1 MTKAVTITI
10 GILLLVAA
18 VAPLQAQPTPAK
30 LAEEEAVRREEAKI
44 LLRRKLS
51 DAQEAQKVGRLVEAS
66 KLYEEA
72 YTLGQYVGEVVEDEN
87 RQILTG
93 LVAVRMELAEQA
105 QKSGNYEEA
114 DVEVI
119 LVLKVDP
126 KNSV

>member
-18 VAPLQAQPTPAK
+18 AAPLQAQPIPAK
-30 LAEEEAVRREEAKI
+30 LVEEEAVRREEAKI
-44 LLRRKLS
+44 LLRQKLS
-51 DAQEAQKVGRLVEAS
+51 GAQEAQKMGRLVEAS

-72 YTLGQYVGEVVEDEN
+72 YNLGQYIGEVVEDEN
-87 RQILTG
+87 RQVLNG

-114 DVEVI
+114 DVQ
-119 LVLKVDP
+119 
-126 KNSV
+126 